1 MSRRVPPKL
10 SEISKKVI
18 ERLEMIKT
26 QNEEL
31 IKILEKIAE
40 DVKKIKGSVG
50 DVSFLRDV
58 IPRDILKR
66 LVAVHE
72 ARKILE
78 EVEKRGADALR
89 STFEKHLGCTPLFYN
104 ENLTFEKLYELYEK
118 TIKLLNGVVNKDEIK
133 SFICHNIGT
142 YKLKLEDLHS
152 REKILRELDNKL
164 KDFGN
169 MKFRFTELSPREVLW
184 NFIRNYSVDELQNA
198 LNKIVPLIEFFTK
211 IDVLNPIDCEYS
223 TALARRLCEDY
234 NEATKDSRRVLDE
247 TKKVFLG
254 IVELDI
260 AMKELE
266 KYKAEY
272 EKSLAILRRVIN
284 RIGLLRSK
292 FNIAEAD
299 TASALRRIDEVV
311 SGLNL
316 SPLQQSIIER
326 LSGSGEK
333 VGEAKLEE
341 LVRELSQSLG
351 ARPEELLLELYKL
364 CEMGLVECV
373 VRA

>member
-1 MSRRVPPKL
+1 MSKRAPPKL

-18 ERLEMIKT
+18 ERLEIIKI
-26 QNEEL
+26 QKEEL

-40 DVKKIKGSVG
+40 DVKKIKDSVG

-66 LVAVHE
+66 IVVVDE

-89 STFEKHLGCTPLFYN
+89 STFEKRLGCAPFFYN

-118 TIKLLNGVVNKDEIK
+118 TIKLLDSVVNKDKIK
-133 SFICHNIGT
+133 SFVCHNMST
-142 YKLKLEDLHS
+142 YNLTLEELLL
-152 REKILRELDNKL
+152 REKILREFDNKL
-164 KDFGN
+164 KYFSS
-169 MKFRFTELSPREVLW
+169 MKFKFIELSPSEVLW
-184 NFIRNYSVDELQNA
+184 NFIRNQHVDELQNV
-198 LNKIVPLIEFFTK
+198 LNKITSLIEFFAK
-211 IDVLNPIDCEYS
+211 IDVLNPIDCKYS
-223 TALARRLCEDY
+223 TALARRLCED
-234 NEATKDSRRVLDE
+234 NNDAVEDSKRVLDE
-247 TKKVFLG
+247 SKKVFLE
-254 IVELDI
+254 IIELDI
-260 AMKELE
+260 AIKELE
-266 KYKAEY
+266 KCRAEY
-272 EKSLAILRRVIN
+272 EKSLIMLQRVN
-284 RIGLLRSK
+284 DRIGLLKSK

-299 TASALRRIDEVV
+299 IASALKRIDERV

-316 SPLQQSIIER
+316 SPLQQQIIER
-326 LSGSGEK
+326 LSSTGEK
-333 VGEAKLEE
+333 VGEARLER
-341 LVRELSQSLG
+341 LVRELG